1 VEAVQATGAGPANAG
16 LPEAVV
22 ALVADLAA
30 RLRRGGLGVSTS
42 EVLDAARALA
52 HVDLSR
58 RSLVR
63 AALKSALVKDL
74 THDVLFQ
81 KAFDAVFPIALR
93 DPARHGEDS
102 DGAEVTGGAQ
112 ASSGDDDDPLGAVIR
127 ALREDE
133 PDQLDLALQDALDR
147 FSGARPGD
155 GRTAGQHARQ
165 VLRRMNISEV
175 YRRYLEAGDAET
187 GFERAIDDKAA
198 RAALAQMERRVEE
211 LMAGRLRDSAGPDM
225 QALEDLEDRPVLKA
239 GPDELLAMRQALRP
253 LARRLAA
260 RLGSKRRR
268 GRSGLD
274 MRRTIRASMGYG
286 GLPVSP
292 VLRRRRPTKP
302 DLMVLCDVSGS
313 TAQFAPFTLTLLHAV
328 HQEFRRVR
336 SFAFIDGIVEITDF
350 LEGSPGVLDPVHLL
364 GRRGLIVKDG
374 RSDYA
379 LALAAFLRAWGD
391 AVTAKT
397 TVIIVGDAR
406 SHDRAPATAQ
416 VAALGHKARRLYW
429 LNPEPQREW
438 DTVDSRATEYAV
450 HCTAAFEVATIRDLI
465 SAVTEIV

>member
-1 VEAVQATGAGPANAG
+1 MEAVQAAGARPADAG
-16 LPEAVV
+16 LPGAVV

-58 RSLVR
+58 RPLVY
-63 AALKSALVKDL
+63 AALKCALVKDL

-81 KAFDAVFPIALR
+81 RAFDAVFPM
-93 DPARHGEDS
+93 ARRGPS
-102 DGAEVTGGAQ
+102 AAGDGAEVTGGPGGA
-112 ASSGDDDDPLGAVIR
+112 GDEDDDPLGAVIR

-133 PDQLDLALQDALDR
+133 RAGLDLALEDALDR

-165 VLRRMNISEV
+165 VLRRMNVSEV
-175 YRRYLEAGDAET
+175 YRRYLEASDAGT
-187 GFERAIDDKAA
+187 DFERAIDDKAVQ
-198 RAALAQMERRVEE
+198 AALAQMERRVEE
-211 LMAGRLRDSAGPDM
+211 LMAGRLRDTGRDSPDTR
-225 QALEDLEDRPVLKA
+225 ALEDLEDRPVLKA

-260 RLGSKRRR
+260 RLGSRRRR
-268 GRSGLD
+268 GNSGLD

-286 GLPVSP
+286 GLPASP

-336 SFAFIDGIVEITDF
+336 SYAFIDGVVEITDF

-379 LALAAFLRAWGD
+379 LALAAFLRTWGD
-391 AVTAKT
+391 AVTGKT

-416 VAALGHKARRLYW
+416 VAELGHKARRLYW
-429 LNPEPQREW
+429 LNPEPHREW

>member
-1 VEAVQATGAGPANAG
+1 VEAHQASGSSPADAG
-16 LPEAVV
+16 LADAVI
-22 ALVADLAA
+22 ALVADLAT

-42 EVLDAARALA
+42 EVLDAARVLA

-58 RSLVR
+58 RPLVQ

-81 KAFDAVFPIALR
+81 RAFDAVFPVARR
-93 DPARHGEDS
+93 DPAADA
-102 DGAEVTGGAQ
+102 GAEVTGGAGA
-112 ASSGDDDDPLGAVIR
+112 ASDDDDDPLGAVIR

-133 PDQLDLALQDALDR
+133 SPQLDLALEGALDR
-147 FSGARPGD
+147 FSGARPGE

-175 YRRYLEAGDAET
+175 YRRYLEASDAGT
-187 GFERAIDDKAA
+187 DFERAIDDKAA

-211 LMAGRLRDSAGPDM
+211 LMAGRLRDSAGPGG
-225 QALEDLEDRPVLKA
+225 QALEDLEDRPVLRA

-268 GRSGLD
+268 GHSGLD

-286 GLPVSP
+286 GLPVNP

-379 LALAAFLRAWGD
+379 LALAAFLCTWGE

-416 VAALGHKARRLYW
+416 VAALEHKARRLYW
-429 LNPEPQREW
+429 LNPEPHREW

-450 HCTAAFEVATIRDLI
+450 HCTAAFEVATIRDLV
-465 SAVTEIV
+465 SAVTQIV

>member
-1 VEAVQATGAGPANAG
+1 M
-16 LPEAVV
+16 
-22 ALVADLAA
+22 

-58 RSLVR
+58 RPLVH
-63 AALKSALVKDL
+63 AALKCALVKDL
-74 THDVLFQ
+74 THDVAFQ
-81 KAFDAVFPIALR
+81 RAFDAVFPMARR
-93 DPARHGEDS
+93 DPSAAG
-102 DGAEVTGGAQ
+102 DGAEVT
-112 ASSGDDDDPLGAVIR
+112 SGPGMPGDDDDDPLGAVIR

-133 PDQLDLALQDALDR
+133 TAALDLALEGALDR
-147 FSGARPGD
+147 FSGTRPGD
-155 GRTAGQHARQ
+155 ARTAGQHTRQ
-165 VLRRMNISEV
+165 VLRRMNINEV

-187 GFERAIDDKAA
+187 DFERAIDDKAA

-211 LMAGRLRDSAGPDM
+211 LMAGRVRDSAGTTGPNGADM

-260 RLGSKRRR
+260 RLGTRRRR
-268 GRSGLD
+268 GNAGLD

-286 GLPVSP
+286 GLPVNP

-379 LALAAFLRAWGD
+379 LALAAFLHSWGD

-406 SHDRAPATAQ
+406 SHDRAPAAAQ
-416 VAALGHKARRLYW
+416 VAELGHKARRLYW
-429 LNPEPQREW
+429 LNPEPHREW

-465 SAVTEIV
+465 SAVTQIV

>member
-1 VEAVQATGAGPANAG
+1 MEALQATDAPVAPAR

-22 ALVADLAA
+22 ALVADLAT

-58 RSLVR
+58 RPLVY
-63 AALKSALVKDL
+63 AALKCALVKDL
-74 THDVLFQ
+74 THDVAFQ
-81 KAFDAVFPIALR
+81 RAFDAVFPMARR
-93 DPARHGEDS
+93 DSSAAGE
-102 DGAEVTGGAQ
+102 GAEVTGGAG
-112 ASSGDDDDPLGAVIR
+112 AVGDEDEDPLDAVIR
-127 ALREDE
+127 ALRDDE
-133 PDQLDLALQDALDR
+133 SAELDLALEDAVDR

-155 GRTAGQHARQ
+155 GRTAGQHTRQ

-175 YRRYLEAGDAET
+175 YRRYLEASDAGT
-187 GFERAIDDKAA
+187 DFERAIDDKAA

-211 LMAGRLRDSAGPDM
+211 LMAGRLRDSAGPDL
-225 QALEDLEDRPVLKA
+225 QALEDLEDRSVLRA

-260 RLGSKRRR
+260 RLGSRRRR
-268 GRSGLD
+268 GNAGLD

-286 GLPVSP
+286 GLPVNP

-364 GRRGLIVKDG
+364 GRRGLIVRDG

-379 LALAAFLRAWGD
+379 QALAAFLRTWGD

-397 TVIIVGDAR
+397 TVLIVGDAR
-406 SHDRAPATAQ
+406 SHDRAPATVQ
-416 VAALGHKARRLYW
+416 VAELGHKARRLYW
-429 LNPEPQREW
+429 LNPEPHREW

-465 SAVTEIV
+465 NAVTQIV

>member
-1 VEAVQATGAGPANAG
+1 VEAHQASGSSPADAG
-16 LPEAVV
+16 LADAVI
-22 ALVADLAA
+22 ALVADLAT

-42 EVLDAARALA
+42 EVLDAARVLA

-58 RSLVR
+58 RPLVQ

-81 KAFDAVFPIALR
+81 RAFDAVFPVARR
-93 DPARHGEDS
+93 DPAADA
-102 DGAEVTGGAQ
+102 GAEVTGGAGA
-112 ASSGDDDDPLGAVIR
+112 ASDDDDDPLGAVIR

-133 PDQLDLALQDALDR
+133 SPQLDLALEGALDR
-147 FSGARPGD
+147 FSGARPGE

-175 YRRYLEAGDAET
+175 YRRYLEASGAGTD
-187 GFERAIDDKAA
+187 FERAIDDKAA

-211 LMAGRLRDSAGPDM
+211 LMAGRLRDSAGPGG
-225 QALEDLEDRPVLKA
+225 QALEDLEDRPVLRA

-268 GRSGLD
+268 GHSGLD

-286 GLPVSP
+286 GLPVNP

-379 LALAAFLRAWGD
+379 LALAAFLCTWGE

-416 VAALGHKARRLYW
+416 VAALEHKARRLYW
-429 LNPEPQREW
+429 LNPEPHREW

-450 HCTAAFEVATIRDLI
+450 HCTAAFEVATIRDLV
-465 SAVTEIV
+465 SAVTQIV